1 MTSISGNTVNMDGSL
16 QVAST
21 GHEIN
26 YRYTMPALVV
36 KHEGSSK
43 MKKTVL
49 VNLVEVSRHVG
60 RPAEYLLT
68 YLSQNLQAA
77 AKTEKDGGKMY
88 IAGHHDPKA
97 MQELTIVFVKEF
109 VMCKECANPE
119 TSCVVTGTKKNKELY
134 LDCGGC
140 GARRH
145 LDSDRFV
152 KYMVKHL
159 PQDPVQG
166 HAQMGRG
173 ATTEAVAMASQLAD
187 AQQEEKV
194 EKKKEKRTCPNPS
207 CGHRSSKEICSK
219 CGTAMDSEG
228 CRSLVEIWM
237 NKHQADPPSDQL
249 SAVIEIV
256 TDEASKECASTSE
269 KLQPASVSKMAS
281 SAVQKWS
288 SVVADLCD
296 ELGSDDAFM
305 DIVTASVLKAAAS
318 HLDTCTERTRETI
331 VIGVLLCLRDNIDA
345 ITDDCILSS
354 CKRLPSCGVAM
365 EEFIKFLESGSDD
378 ESDAE

>member
-1 MTSISGNTVNMDGSL
+1 MKSISGNTVNMDGSDDP
-16 QVAST
+16 S
-21 GHEIN
+21 

-43 MKKTVL
+43 MKKTVV
-49 VNLVEVSRHVG
+49 VNLAEVSQAVG
-60 RPAEYLLT
+60 RPADYLLT
-68 YLSQNLQAA
+68 YLSQSLNAA
-77 AKTEKDGGKMY
+77 SKIEKDGGKMY
-88 IAGHHDPKA
+88 IAGHHDTEV
-97 MQELTIVFVKEF
+97 MQERTFVFVKEF
-109 VMCKECANPE
+109 VMCRECRNPE
-119 TSCVVTGTKKNKELY
+119 TSCVVTGTKRNKELY
-134 LDCGGC
+134 LACKGGC
-140 GARRH
+140 ELSH

-152 KYMVKHL
+152 KYMVQHL
-159 PQDPVQG
+159 PQEPVRW
-166 HAQMGRG
+166 HAQTGRG
-173 ATTEAVAMASQLAD
+173 ATSEAVAMASQLAD
-187 AQQEEKV
+187 AKQQEKV

-228 CRSLVEIWM
+228 CCSLVEIWM

-281 SAVQKWS
+281 SAVQKWT

-331 VIGVLLCLRDNIDA
+331 VIGVLL
-345 ITDDCILSS
+345 SS
-354 CKRLPSCGVAM
+354 G
-365 EEFIKFLESGSDD
+365 
-378 ESDAE
+378 